1 MAVDNTIKQ
10 YIKTLSDNIKAY
22 ISRVLSVHNADSNAH
37 KSLFDAWLEDLF
49 DAMYPVGSIYLTM
62 SSDNPSVLFGGT
74 WERIESRFLYGTI
87 NGQGVGTTGGEETHT
102 LTVNE
107 MPSHSHN
114 NTNGS
119 NRFLGYST
127 STSDTTSG
135 FTSGNLWNGTGKANT
150 TIQNTGGG
158 QAHNNMPPYIMVNIW
173 KRTA

>member
-49 DAMYPVGSIYLTM
+49 DAMYPIGSIYLTM
-62 SSDNPSVLFGGT
+62 SSDNPSILFGGT
-74 WERIESRFLYGTI
+74 WERIESRFLYGSI

-102 LTVNE
+102 LTINE
-107 MPSHSHN
+107 MPSHNHSTLLYGHN
-114 NTNGS
+114 NNGNISS
-119 NRFLGYST
+119 NQRSVW
-127 STSDTTSG
+127 SG
-135 FTSGNLWNGTGKANT
+135 SRDMSAYNWV
-150 TIQNTGGG
+150 QNTGGG

>member
-49 DAMYPVGSIYLTM
+49 DAMYPIGSIYLTM

-74 WERIESRFLYGTI
+74 WERIESRFLYGSI

-102 LTVNE
+102 LTINE
-107 MPSHSHN
+107 MPSHNHSTILYGHN
-114 NTNGS
+114 NSGKVSSNQRSVWSGS
-119 NRFLGYST
+119 KDMSAVN
-127 STSDTTSG
+127 
-135 FTSGNLWNGTGKANT
+135 WV
-150 TIQNTGGG
+150 QNTGGG

>member
-49 DAMYPVGSIYLTM
+49 DAMYPIGSIYLTM
-62 SSDNPSVLFGGT
+62 SSDNPSILFGGT
-74 WERIESRFLYGTI
+74 WERIESRFLYGSI

-102 LTVNE
+102 LTINE
-107 MPSHSHN
+107 MPSHNHSTLLYGHN
-114 NTNGS
+114 NKGNISSNHRSVWSGS
-119 NRFLGYST
+119 RDMSAYN
-127 STSDTTSG
+127 
-135 FTSGNLWNGTGKANT
+135 WV
-150 TIQNTGGG
+150 QNTGGG

-173 KRTA
+173 KRIA

>member
-10 YIKTLSDNIKAY
+10 YIRTLSDNIKAY

-49 DAMYPVGSIYLTM
+49 DAMYPVGSIYFTM

-74 WERIESRFLYGTI
+74 WERIESRFLYGSI

-102 LTVNE
+102 LTINE
-107 MPSHSHN
+107 MPSHNHGLRTDWGDN
-114 NTNGS
+114 NGNVIIQRAS
-119 NRFLGYST
+119 
-127 STSDTTSG
+127 
-135 FTSGNLWNGTGKANT
+135 SGNRLSVDQNT
-150 TIQNTGGG
+150 KYTNSTGGG

>member
-37 KSLFDAWLEDLF
+37 KSLFDAWLEDLY
-49 DAMYPVGSIYLTM
+49 DAMYPIGSIYLTM
-62 SSDNPSVLFGGT
+62 SSDNPSLLFGGT
-74 WERIESRFLYGTI
+74 WERIESRFLYGSI

-107 MPSHSHN
+107 MPSHRHKVSSGWQSASGTDRLDYSQRSGGYN
-114 NTNGS
+114 DNGAGLVP
-119 NRFLGYST
+119 FVE
-127 STSDTTSG
+127 
-135 FTSGNLWNGTGKANT
+135 
-150 TIQNTGGG
+150 NTGGG